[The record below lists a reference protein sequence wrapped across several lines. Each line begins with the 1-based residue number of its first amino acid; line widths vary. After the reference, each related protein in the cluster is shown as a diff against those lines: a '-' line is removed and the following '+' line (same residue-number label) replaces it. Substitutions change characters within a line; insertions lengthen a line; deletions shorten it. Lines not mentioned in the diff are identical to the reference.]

1 MGISYDKFL
10 SIAHVAHPL
19 DLAETAARSFLLLL
33 LLLSSMPCLLRR
45 RDVLLSIA
53 ARKDGT
59 ASEGVLLS
67 RILVWVVLVGISQHR
82 GS

>member
-1 MGISYDKFL
+1 
-10 SIAHVAHPL
+10 
-19 DLAETAARSFLLLL
+19 
-33 LLLSSMPCLLRR
+33 MPRLLRR
-45 RDVLLSIA
+45 RDVLLSIT

-67 RILVWVVLVGISQHR
+67 RILVWVVLVDISQHR